1 MINVSRLAKIAY
13 ENDVHV
19 MVKGLGHVPLN
30 EVAANVRLA
39 KPLIGD
45 IPYYVL
51 GPLVTDIASGYDHI
65 GNAIGA
71 AISASEG
78 VDLLCYLTLAEHL
91 GLANENEVKEAL
103 IVNKIAAHAGDLV
116 KNRERAIKWN
126 IEMTEERRTL
136 NWEKQLSLSI
146 DP

>member
-65 GNAIGA
+65 GSAI
-71 AISASEG
+71 
-78 VDLLCYLTLAEHL
+78 
-91 GLANENEVKEAL
+91 
-103 IVNKIAAHAGDLV
+103 
-116 KNRERAIKWN
+116 
-126 IEMTEERRTL
+126 
-136 NWEKQLSLSI
+136 
-146 DP
+146 